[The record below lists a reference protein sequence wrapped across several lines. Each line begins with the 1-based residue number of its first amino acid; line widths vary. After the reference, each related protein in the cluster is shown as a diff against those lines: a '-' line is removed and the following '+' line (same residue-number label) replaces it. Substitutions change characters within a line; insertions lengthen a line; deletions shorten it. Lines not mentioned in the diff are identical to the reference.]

1 MHYPHKL
8 SKRKRI
14 RQFGF
19 RSRMKTKA
27 GRIILNR
34 KRKFGRKTNIV

>member
-8 SKRKRI
+8 SRSKRV

-27 GRIILNR
+27 GRKIINR
-34 KRKFGRKTNIV
+34 KRKFGRKINIV